1 MRESYISRSPD
12 IVVYIYI
19 YIYAWKDSKPD
30 KRRTDEYFPSLITG
44 ITVRQQDRHPSQRSG
59 HDAELLLIPHGRGR
73 HAADLEREPAG
84 DDAGLPGFH
93 PEDDEAKGR

>member
-1 MRESYISRSPD
+1 MRGKIASQTKEG
-12 IVVYIYI
+12 
-19 YIYAWKDSKPD
+19 
-30 KRRTDEYFPSLITG
+30 TDEYFPSLITG